1 MSYYRKTMIILKL
14 IFEITMNLHANRR
27 LLELKDQW
35 SELGNTSAVSG
46 LHRASLALVSNIVYI
61 LFLNLEIST
70 VSGWD
75 GVNFL
80 CSIRTALYFRFM
92 AKIVLVTY

>member
-1 MSYYRKTMIILKL
+1 MIILKL

-46 LHRASLALVSNIVYI
+46 LHRASLALVSNIVFFI

-80 CSIRTALYFRFM
+80 CSIRTALYFGFM